1 MGSIKALSALYLA
14 LLVLLLIILSF
25 LLSVVVVI
33 VISLCLFSEDVTKI
47 LSV

>member
-47 LSV
+47 VSV